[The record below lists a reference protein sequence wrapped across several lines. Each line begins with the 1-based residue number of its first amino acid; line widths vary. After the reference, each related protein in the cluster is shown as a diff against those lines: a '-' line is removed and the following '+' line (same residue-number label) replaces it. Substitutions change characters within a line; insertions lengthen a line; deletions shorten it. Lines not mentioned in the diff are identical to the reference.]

1 MKHLFVKS
9 ATRKE
14 NTKRIENYFTNYKE
28 VEKKIEK
35 LETALYDATISS
47 DWLFN
52 KKEVKKN
59 NKLIASLKEQLE
71 EAKEYK
77 KMLVNDYNYNLLTY

>member
-1 MKHLFVKS
+1 MKKLFEKS
-9 ATRKE
+9 TSKRE
-14 NTKRIENYFTNYKE
+14 NEKRIENYFTNYKE
-28 VEKKIEK
+28 VEKKIEE

-59 NKLIASLKEQLE
+59 NKNIASLKEQLK
-71 EAKEYK
+71 EAKEQQ
-77 KMLVNDYNYNLLTY
+77 KMLVNDYNLNLLAY

>member
-1 MKHLFVKS
+1 MKKLFEKS
-9 ATRKE
+9 T
-14 NTKRIENYFTNYKE
+14 TKRENEKRINNYFTNYKE
-28 VEKKIEK
+28 VEKKIEE

-59 NKLIASLKEQLE
+59 NKKIASLKEQLK
-71 EAKEYK
+71 EAKEQQ
-77 KMLVNDYNYNLLTY
+77 KMLVNDYNLNLLAY

>member
-1 MKHLFVKS
+1 MRNLFEKS
-9 ATRKE
+9 T
-14 NTKRIENYFTNYKE
+14 TKRENNERINNYFTNYKE
-28 VEKKIEK
+28 VEKKIEE

-59 NKLIASLKEQLE
+59 NKKIASLKEQLK
-71 EAKEYK
+71 EAKEQQ
-77 KMLVNDYNYNLLTY
+77 KMLVNDYNLNLLAY